1 MLDDGNKKLG
11 DLIKEAAEEYKN
23 APVGSGLKRLDPNLR
38 QRIVKEI
45 PYEMLEIFNNN
56 KISSDWETKGS
67 CGQGR
72 VSAIPWCKIADPNE
86 SENTQSGIYIVYLF
100 SHPIEKVYLALG
112 FGVENKK
119 KEYINQSL
127 NWIEEIKK
135 DINQVKLLIPEEYK
149 NEFETDNSN
158 VNLGDGDKAE
168 DYKAGIILYKEYSL
182 DKFPANEI
190 IEADYVN
197 MMKAYKSYIDN
208 KKGHSPKE
216 GVNQEE
222 AQKAIEEP
230 QEPPIEETYNP
241 EIIQKE
247 LDEKKYDPFS
257 IDNVDAYIRGKGF
270 SFSKDVLQNYY
281 ISLRS
286 KPFVILAG
294 ISGTGKSQIVKLFA
308 DAINAKY
315 KLIPVRPDWTDS
327 SDIFGHLNLQGNQ
340 FINDSVI
347 KFILEANRNLN
358 KPYFLCLDEMN
369 LARVEYYFADFLS
382 IIETRHWDNK
392 HQHIV
397 SDPLVQDIFDQY
409 KSVHRE
415 EDATSIYISDNLYVI
430 GTVNMDESTFPF
442 SKKVLDRANTI
453 EFNEVDIS
461 IASDFWEQN
470 NENNP
475 PINVSNSD
483 LRSKY
488 LLPIDISSDDH
499 EQSERI
505 CTELKTINDI
515 LSKANLN
522 IGYRVRNE
530 ILFYCLYMPRDNN
543 TDFKPALDKAIMQK
557 LLPRIQGSGKQLK
570 DMLRILLC
578 HFCGISSNDE
588 IIGMS
593 DQDFDEMINAN
604 ETQNYAISCK
614 KLKEMLR
621 RLKDDG
627 YTAFWI

>member
-23 APVGSGLKRLDPNLR
+23 APIGKGIVSNSKWYDLFVNIIPQEMSDIYNKSNYSGNWTTD
-38 QRIVKEI
+38 
-45 PYEMLEIFNNN
+45 
-56 KISSDWETKGS
+56 GS
-67 CGQGR
+67 CGHGKFA
-72 VSAIPWCKIADPNE
+72 AIPWCRIADPRISPTSKE
-86 SENTQSGIYIVYLF
+86 GIYIVYLF
-100 SHPIEKVYLALG
+100 SDPIGKVYLALG
-112 FGVENKK
+112 FGVENRKQ
-119 KEYINQSL
+119 EYKNQGL
-127 NWIEEIKK
+127 NWREKISEE
-135 DINQVKLLIPEEYK
+135 INQVIDIIPEEYTK
-149 NEFETDNSN
+149 EFKTDNSN
-158 VNLGDGDKAE
+158 VSLGDRGRAS
-168 DYKAGIILYKEYSL
+168 DYEEGIILYKEYSL
-182 DKFPANEI
+182 DNFPKNKI
-190 IEADYVN
+190 IEEDFIK
-197 MMKAYKSYIDN
+197 MMQAYKSYIDN
-208 KKGHSPKE
+208 MKE
-216 GVNQEE
+216 QSSIDNQKET
-222 AQKAIEEP
+222 QKTIEEET
-230 QEPPIEETYNP
+230 QEPLFKEAETFKETQTKVEE
-241 EIIQKE
+241 E
-247 LDEKKYDPFS
+247 KYDPFS

-281 ISLRS
+281 VSLRS

-327 SDIFGHLNLQGNQ
+327 SDIFGHLNLQGTQ
-340 FINDSVI
+340 FVNDSVI

-461 IASDFWEQN
+461 ITPDFWEQN
-470 NENNP
+470 NENKT

-488 LLPIDISSDDH
+488 LLPIDISSDEH
-499 EQSERI
+499 EQAEKI
-505 CTELKTINDI
+505 CTELKKINDI
-515 LSKANLN
+515 LSKDNLN

-530 ILFYCLYMPRDNN
+530 ILFYCLYTPGDNN
-543 TDFKPALDKAIMQK
+543 SDFKPALDKAIMQK

-578 HFCGISSNDE
+578 QFFGVNRSNDE

-593 DQDFDEMINAN
+593 DQDFDGMINAN
-604 ETQNYAISCK
+604 ENQNYAISCK

>member
-1 MLDDGNKKLG
+1 MLG
-11 DLIKEAAEEYKN
+11 DLIKEVAEEYKN
-23 APVGSGLKRLDPNLR
+23 APVGRGLKQLDPNLK

-45 PYEMLEIFNNN
+45 PHEMLEIFNNN
-56 KISSDWETKGS
+56 KISSGWKTKGS

-72 VSAIPWCKIADPNE
+72 VAAIPWCRIADPRI
-86 SENTQSGIYIVYLF
+86 SPTSKKGIYIVYLF
-100 SHPIEKVYLALG
+100 SHQIKKVYLALA
-112 FGVENKK
+112 FGVEEKQDEYNQQNKDWK
-119 KEYINQSL
+119 
-127 NWIEEIKK
+127 EEIKN
-135 DINQVKLLIPEEYK
+135 DIKIVISRISKEHITG
-149 NEFETDNSN
+149 FETVNSN
-158 VNLGDGDKAE
+158 VNLGDVVMAE
-168 DYKAGIILYKEYSL
+168 NYEAGTILYKEYSL
-182 DKFPANEI
+182 DNFPENEI
-190 IEADYVN
+190 IEEDFIK
-197 MMKAYKSYIDN
+197 MMEAYKSYIDN
-208 KKGHSPKE
+208 MKE
-216 GVNQEE
+216 QS
-222 AQKAIEEP
+222 
-230 QEPPIEETYNP
+230 
-241 EIIQKE
+241 
-247 LDEKKYDPFS
+247 S
-257 IDNVDAYIRGKGF
+257 IDNQKETRKTIEEETQEPLFNETEAFKETQTKVEEEKYDHLSIDKVDAYIRGKGF

-281 ISLRS
+281 VSLRT

-308 DAINAKY
+308 DAINAEY

-397 SDPLVQDIFDQY
+397 SDPLVQDIFEQY
-409 KSVHRE
+409 KDVHPE

-461 IASDFWEQN
+461 IAPDFWEQN
-470 NENNP
+470 NENKT

-488 LLPIDISSDDH
+488 LLPIDISSDEH
-499 EQSERI
+499 EQAEKI

-530 ILFYCLYMPRDNN
+530 ILFYCLYTPRDNN
-543 TDFKPALDKAIMQK
+543 TDFKSALDKAIMQK

-570 DMLRILLC
+570 DMIRNLLC
-578 HFCGISSNDE
+578 HFCGVIRSNDE

-593 DQDFDEMINAN
+593 DQDFDGMINAN
-604 ETQNYAISCK
+604 EIQNYAISCK

>member
-1 MLDDGNKKLG
+1 MLG

-23 APVGSGLKRLDPNLR
+23 APIGKGIVSDSKWYDLFVN
-38 QRIVKEI
+38 RIPHEMSEI
-45 PYEMLEIFNNN
+45 YNESNNPGN
-56 KISSDWETKGS
+56 WIAKGS

-72 VSAIPWCKIADPNE
+72 VAVIPWCRITNPQEAKG
-86 SENTQSGIYIVYLF
+86 TQSGIHIVYLF

-112 FGVENKK
+112 FGVENRKQ
-119 KEYINQSL
+119 EYKNQGL
-127 NWIEEIKK
+127 NWIEEINK

-149 NEFETDNSN
+149 SEFKTDNST
-158 VNLGDGDKAE
+158 VSLGNGGRAS

-182 DKFPANEI
+182 KDFPKNDV
-190 IEADYVN
+190 IENDFIK
-197 MMKAYKSYIDN
+197 MMQAYKSYIDN
-208 KKGHSPKE
+208 MKEQSSIDNQKETKKT
-216 GVNQEE
+216 
-222 AQKAIEEP
+222 IEEET
-230 QEPPIEETYNP
+230 QEPLFNEADAFKETQTKVEE
-241 EIIQKE
+241 E
-247 LDEKKYDPFS
+247 KYDSFS
-257 IDNVDAYIRGKGF
+257 IDKVDAFIRGKGF

-281 ISLRS
+281 VSLRT

-308 DAINAKY
+308 DSINAKY

-327 SDIFGHLNLQGNQ
+327 SDIFGHLNLQGTQ

-409 KSVHRE
+409 KSIHPE
-415 EDATSIYISDNLYVI
+415 EDATNIYISDNLYVI

-453 EFNEVDIS
+453 EFNEVDMS
-461 IASDFWEQN
+461 IAPNFWEQN
-470 NENNP
+470 NENKT

-483 LRSKY
+483 LRSKF
-488 LLPIDISSDDH
+488 LLPIDIERTKSDQV
-499 EQSERI
+499 EAI

-530 ILFYCLYMPRDNN
+530 ILFYCLYTPRENN
-543 TDFKPALDKAIMQK
+543 SDFKPALDKAIMQK

-570 DMLRILLC
+570 DMLRNLLC
-578 HFCGISSNDE
+578 HFYGVIRNNDE

-593 DQDFDEMINAN
+593 DQDFDGMINAN
-604 ETQNYAISCK
+604 EIQNYAISCK
-614 KLKEMLR
+614 KLKDMLQ
-621 RLKDDG
+621 RLKNDG

>member
-1 MLDDGNKKLG
+1 MLG
-11 DLIKEAAEEYKN
+11 DLIKKAAEEYKN
-23 APVGSGLKRLDPNLR
+23 APIGEGIVSNSKWYDLFVNRIPQEMSEIYNKSNNSG
-38 QRIVKEI
+38 
-45 PYEMLEIFNNN
+45 
-56 KISSDWETKGS
+56 DWITDGS
-67 CGQGR
+67 CGHGKIA
-72 VSAIPWCKIADPNE
+72 AIPGCRIADPRISPTSKE
-86 SENTQSGIYIVYLF
+86 GIYIVYLF
-100 SHPIEKVYLALG
+100 SHPIGRIYLALG
-112 FGVENKK
+112 FGVENRK
-119 KEYINQSL
+119 KEYRNQRL
-127 NWIEEIKK
+127 NWRKK
-135 DINQVKLLIPEEYK
+135 ISEDINQVKLLIPEEYK
-149 NEFETDNSN
+149 KEFKTDNSE
-158 VNLGDGDKAE
+158 VSLGNRGRAS

-182 DKFPANEI
+182 DSFPKNEI
-190 IEADYVN
+190 IEEDFIK
-197 MMKAYKSYIDN
+197 MMEAYKSYIDN
-208 KKGHSPKE
+208 MKE
-216 GVNQEE
+216 QSSIDNQKET
-222 AQKAIEEP
+222 QKTIEEET
-230 QEPPIEETYNP
+230 QEPLFNEAEAFKETQTKVEE
-241 EIIQKE
+241 E
-247 LDEKKYDPFS
+247 KYDPFS
-257 IDNVDAYIRGKGF
+257 IVNVDAYIRGKGF

-327 SDIFGHLNLQGNQ
+327 SDIFGHLNLQGTK

-397 SDPLVQDIFDQY
+397 SDPLVQDIFEQY
-409 KSVHRE
+409 KDVHPE
-415 EDATSIYISDNLYVI
+415 EKATSIYISDNLYVI

-470 NENNP
+470 IENKT

-483 LRSKY
+483 LRSQY
-488 LLPIDISSDDH
+488 LLPIDIERTKSDQV
-499 EQSERI
+499 EAI

-530 ILFYCLYMPRDNN
+530 ILFYCLYSLKDDNAG
-543 TDFKPALDKAIMQK
+543 FKPALDKAIMQK

-578 HFCGISSNDE
+578 QFFGVNRSNDE

-593 DQDFDEMINAN
+593 DQDFDGMINAR
-604 ETQNYAISCK
+604 EIQNYAISCM

>member
-1 MLDDGNKKLG
+1 MLG
-11 DLIKEAAEEYKN
+11 DLIKEAAKEYQN
-23 APVGSGLKRLDPNLR
+23 APIGKGIVSNSKWYDLFVNRIPQEMSKIYKKSNNSG
-38 QRIVKEI
+38 
-45 PYEMLEIFNNN
+45 
-56 KISSDWETKGS
+56 DWITEGS
-67 CGQGR
+67 CGHGTFAATPGCR
-72 VSAIPWCKIADPNE
+72 IADPRISPTSKE
-86 SENTQSGIYIVYLF
+86 GIYIFYIF
-100 SHPIEKVYLALG
+100 SDPIEKVYLALG
-112 FGVENKK
+112 FGVGNRK
-119 KEYINQSL
+119 KEYKKQEL
-127 NWIEEIKK
+127 NWREEIKK

-149 NEFETDNSN
+149 NEFKTDNSK
-158 VNLGDGDKAE
+158 VSLGNRGLAS
-168 DYKAGIILYKEYSL
+168 DYQAGIILYKEYSL
-182 DKFPANEI
+182 KSFPKNEI
-190 IEADYVN
+190 IEEDFIK
-197 MMKAYKSYIDN
+197 MMEAYKSYIDN
-208 KKGHSPKE
+208 KNDKSQIYTENQKE
-216 GVNQEE
+216 T
-222 AQKAIEEP
+222 QKTIEEETQGP
-230 QEPPIEETYNP
+230 LFDEAEAFKETQTKVEE
-241 EIIQKE
+241 E
-247 LDEKKYDPFS
+247 KYDPFS

-281 ISLRS
+281 VSLRS

-315 KLIPVRPDWTDS
+315 KLIPIRPDWTDS
-327 SDIFGHLNLQGNQ
+327 SDIFGHLNLQGTQ

-382 IIETRHWDNK
+382 IIETRHWDNQ

-409 KSVHRE
+409 KSVHPE
-415 EDATSIYISDNLYVI
+415 EDATSIYISDNFYVI

-461 IASDFWEQN
+461 IAPDFWKQE
-470 NENNP
+470 NEEAT

-483 LRSKY
+483 LRSQY
-488 LLPIDISSDDH
+488 LLPIDIEVNKH
-499 EQSERI
+499 EQAQNI

-530 ILFYCLYMPRDNN
+530 ILFYCLYSLKDDN
-543 TDFKPALDKAIMQK
+543 THFEPFLDKAIMQK

-570 DMLRILLC
+570 DMLRNLLC
-578 HFCGISSNDE
+578 HFCGVIPSNDE

-593 DQDFDEMINAN
+593 DQDFDGMINAN
-604 ETQNYAISCK
+604 GIQNYAISCK

>member
-1 MLDDGNKKLG
+1 MADDSDKKLG
-11 DLIKEAAEEYKN
+11 DLIKEAAREMENIPMGQGVKGETRLYK
-23 APVGSGLKRLDPNLR
+23 LFDK
-38 QRIVKEI
+38 II
-45 PYEMLEIFNNN
+45 PKEMLNIYQKSN
-56 KISSDWETKGS
+56 ISDNWVANGS
-67 CGQGR
+67 CSNGR
-72 VSAIPWCKIADPNE
+72 RAAVPWCRIADPQI
-86 SENTQSGIYIVYLF
+86 SSTPQSGIYIVYLF
-100 SHPIEKVYLALG
+100 SHPIERVYLALV
-112 FGVENKK
+112 FGVTEKIIEYNQQGIDWKK
-119 KEYINQSL
+119 GISND
-127 NWIEEIKK
+127 IK
-135 DINQVKLLIPEEYK
+135 QVRELIAPEYK
-149 NEFETDNSN
+149 QDFETDRDKIY
-158 VNLGDGDKAE
+158 LGNEGQAE
-168 DYKAGIILYKEYSL
+168 NYKAATILYKEYSL
-182 DKFPANEI
+182 NDFPGNDT
-190 IEADYVN
+190 IEENYIK
-197 MMKAYKSYIDN
+197 MIQAYKSYIDN
-208 KKGHSPKE
+208 KNQQSSKDNQKE
-216 GVNQEE
+216 NQ
-222 AQKAIEEP
+222 KTIEE
-230 QEPPIEETYNP
+230 ETQRSLFN
-241 EIIQKE
+241 EVDAFKE
-247 LDEKKYDPFS
+247 TQTKVEKEKYDPFS
-257 IDNVDAYIRGKGF
+257 IKKVYDYILGKGF
-270 SFSKDVLQNYY
+270 SFSKEVLQNYY
-281 ISLRS
+281 VSLRS

-397 SDPLVQDIFDQY
+397 SDPLVQDIFNQY
-409 KSVHRE
+409 KNVHPE
-415 EDATSIYISDNLYVI
+415 EKATSIYISDNLYVI

-461 IASDFWEQN
+461 ITPDFWEQN
-470 NENNP
+470 NENKT

-483 LRSKY
+483 LRSQY
-488 LLPIDISSDDH
+488 LLPIDIEVNKH
-499 EQSERI
+499 EQAEKI
-505 CTELKTINDI
+505 CTELNTINDI

-530 ILFYCLYMPRDNN
+530 ILFYCLYTPRDNN
-543 TDFKPALDKAIMQK
+543 SDFKPALDKAIMQK

-570 DMLRILLC
+570 DMFRNLLC
-578 HFCGISSNDE
+578 HFCGVIRSNDE

-593 DQDFDEMINAN
+593 DQDFDGMINAN
-604 ETQNYAISCK
+604 EIQNYAISCK

>member
-1 MLDDGNKKLG
+1 MLG

-23 APVGSGLKRLDPNLR
+23 APIGKGIVSNSRWYNLF
-38 QRIVKEI
+38 VKKIPQAMSEI
-45 PYEMLEIFNNN
+45 YNESNNPEN
-56 KISSDWETKGS
+56 WIAKGS

-72 VSAIPWCKIADPNE
+72 VAAIPWCKIADPNE
-86 SENTQSGIYIVYLF
+86 SENTQSGIYVVYLF

-112 FGVENKK
+112 FGVKNKK
-119 KEYINQSL
+119 QEYINQGL

-135 DINQVKLLIPEEYK
+135 DINQVKLVIPEEYK

-168 DYKAGIILYKEYSL
+168 DYKEGIILYKEYSL
-182 DKFPANEI
+182 DNFPENKI
-190 IEADYVN
+190 IEEDFIK
-197 MMKAYKSYIDN
+197 MMQAYKSYIDN
-208 KKGHSPKE
+208 KKEQSSIDNQKE
-216 GVNQEE
+216 TQKTIKEE
-222 AQKAIEEP
+222 T
-230 QEPPIEETYNP
+230 QEPLFNEAEAFKETQTKVEE
-241 EIIQKE
+241 E
-247 LDEKKYDPFS
+247 KYDPFS
-257 IDNVDAYIRGKGF
+257 IVNVDAYIRGKGF

-327 SDIFGHLNLQGNQ
+327 SDIFGHLNLQGTK

-397 SDPLVQDIFDQY
+397 SDPLVQDIFEQY
-409 KSVHRE
+409 KDVHPE
-415 EDATSIYISDNLYVI
+415 EKATSIYLSDNLYVI

-470 NENNP
+470 IENKT

-483 LRSKY
+483 LRSQY
-488 LLPIDISSDDH
+488 LLPIDIERTKSDQV
-499 EQSERI
+499 EAI

-530 ILFYCLYMPRDNN
+530 ILFYCLYSLKDDNAG
-543 TDFKPALDKAIMQK
+543 FKPALDKAIMQK

-578 HFCGISSNDE
+578 QFFGVNRSNDE

-593 DQDFDEMINAN
+593 DQDFDGMINAN
-604 ETQNYAISCK
+604 ENQNYAISCK